1 MTSRLL
7 DTDVD
12 LALSAQAAEQ
22 VVSGDPLTGS
32 VELTTLGGLEIGV
45 WEMTPGVATD
55 VEADEVFVVLSG
67 EGTVTFEDGEVIEL
81 RPGAVVRLSAGEATV
96 WEVTSTLRKLYLA

>member
-7 DTDVD
+7 DTDTD
-12 LALSAQAAEQ
+12 LTLSAQPAEQ
-22 VVSGDPLTGS
+22 VVSGEPLTGS
-32 VELTTLGGLEIGV
+32 VELTALGGLEIGV

-81 RPGAVVRLSAGEATV
+81 RPGTVVRLSAGEATV

>member
-7 DTDVD
+7 DTDAD
-12 LALSAQAAEQ
+12 LALAAQPSEQ
-22 VVSGDPLTGS
+22 VVAGDPLTGS
-32 VELTTLGGLEIGV
+32 RELTTLRGLEVGV

-81 RPGAVVRLSAGEATV
+81 RPGTVVRLSAGDTTV
-96 WEVTSTLRKLYLA
+96 WEVASTLRKLYLA